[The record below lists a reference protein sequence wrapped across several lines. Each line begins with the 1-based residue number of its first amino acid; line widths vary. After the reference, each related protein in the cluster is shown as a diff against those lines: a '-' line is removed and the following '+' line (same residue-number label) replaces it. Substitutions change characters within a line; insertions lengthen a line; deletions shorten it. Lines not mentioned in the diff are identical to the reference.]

1 MTQLSFSSLL
11 ESPEMKRGLGFAVIN
26 HGCKVNKVESDTF
39 ASLLAARGA
48 QLADEERAQL
58 VIVNTC
64 TVTGEA
70 DKKARKAV
78 RHALKASPEA
88 LVVVTGCGAVIDPV
102 AYSSLD
108 ERVQVIGRFE
118 LLDLIREGNEAPL
131 RLGEGFRTRVNL
143 KIQDGCD
150 RACTY
155 CIVHVARGKA
165 RSSDAA
171 QVLAEAD
178 AYLSSG
184 VKELVLTGID
194 LGSYQSGD
202 YGLAKLVEELIVL
215 SRSNCTSGD
224 LPARIRASS
233 LEPMSITPEF
243 IDLLASSEGR
253 LCRHLHLPLQSGS
266 SKVLRE
272 MARPYTADEFASL
285 VEHLYDRIPSLSLST
300 DIIVGFPGETD
311 EDFAQTMQLARACR
325 FSKIHVVPYSK
336 REGTP
341 AATRSDQVP
350 PEIMRQ
356 RAAQLRELSDELRD
370 SDFASR
376 MGTEELVIVES
387 RFALT
392 ESYHEIPIP
401 EGAPE
406 GALMPV
412 VMGEGVIPSTCSEEM
427 ETL

>member
-1 MTQLSFSSLL
+1 MAQLTLSSLL
-11 ESPEMKRGLGFAVIN
+11 ESPELGRGLGFAVIN

-39 ASLLAARGA
+39 ASLLATRGA
-48 QLADEERAQL
+48 QLVDEEHARL

-78 RHALKASPEA
+78 RHALKTSPQT
-88 LVVVTGCGAVIDPV
+88 LVVVTGCGAVIDPE

-108 ERVQVIGRFE
+108 ERVQVIGRLE
-118 LLDLIREGNEAPL
+118 LLDFLREGYEAPL

-165 RSSDAA
+165 RSADAA

-194 LGSYQSGD
+194 LGSYQNGD
-202 YGLAKLVEELIVL
+202 YDLAKLVNELMAL
-215 SRSNCTSGD
+215 SRSNCAQGA

-233 LEPMSITPEF
+233 LEPMSITPQF
-243 IDLLASSEGR
+243 VDLLANSEGR

-311 EDFAQTMQLARACR
+311 EDFAQTMQLASACR
-325 FSKIHVVPYSK
+325 FSKIHVFPYSK
-336 REGTP
+336 RAGTP
-341 AATRSDQVP
+341 AAERLDQVP
-350 PEIMRQ
+350 AEIMRQ
-356 RAAQLRELSDELRD
+356 RAAQLRDLSDELRER
-370 SDFASR
+370 DFALR
-376 MGTEELVIVES
+376 KGTEELVIVES

-401 EGAPE
+401 EGTSE
-406 GALMPV
+406 GSLVPV
-412 VMGEGVIPSTCSEEM
+412 VIGESKSTIE
-427 ETL
+427 